1 MMLEELT
8 AADVKAKAKALGAD
22 LVGIA
27 SMDRWEGAPKQ
38 CDPRYIFPRARA
50 MVVLAFRIPR
60 GVLRGIEEGTR
71 FIDYP

>member
-50 MVVLAFRIPR
+50 RTCSTKLTIRPPRVLIS
-60 GVLRGIEEGTR
+60 
-71 FIDYP
+71 